1 MRLTSPNTNLIST
14 MIVPYFQL
22 KIKGILYQADD
33 NVQSSF
39 IIEMKTIG
47 LKLTSKE

>member
-1 MRLTSPNTNLIST
+1 

-22 KIKGILYQADD
+22 KIKGILYQVGD
-33 NVQSSF
+33 NAQLYF

-47 LKLTSKE
+47 PRLTSKE